1 MRLGLSARCAAQQY
15 QAANVRFGSEADI
28 LGGLP
33 NVRFTLKS
41 GHWNSVVR
49 CPLCANSGLMAPQ
62 QIRSLFDH
70 FVGAAKQRNWD
81 GETERLRG
89 PDVEPLLHRTAARL
103 I

>member
-41 GHWNSVVR
+41 GHWNSVAK
-49 CPLCANSGLMAPQ
+49 CPLSANSGLMAPQ
-62 QIRSLFDH
+62 KIRSLFDH